1 MKKWLVLSLLVYSAF
16 AAAQYYVYIVNGDA
30 ILQRKGQQLPLY
42 TSTELFEED
51 IIQTSEYGNVVI
63 LDRYKNKTY
72 SIQSSEPKPLRQ
84 LIVSSQ
90 SKSRSLAGEFI
101 EGLYNKLFGKSDRD
115 EAIYKTQGGVTYR
128 GDPDDEIVAAAL
140 NAQGKS
146 AYAIS
151 MTLLDLHTLQ
161 PVEQLRE
168 NQIVILQINNL
179 SDTPLYVNVI
189 DIDANNKATALF
201 STDEVE
207 MIMNLYIPPLS
218 NVRLSNYPITFAP
231 AYTADRLILVAYPM
245 PFDLAHVLSI
255 RDSIP
260 AQFKPLIGRYDTTIT
275 INP

>member
-1 MKKWLVLSLLVYSAF
+1 MKKWFVLLLLVYSSF

-72 SIQSSEPKPLRQ
+72 SIQTSEPKPLKQ
-84 LIVSSQ
+84 LIASSQ
-90 SKSRSLAGEFI
+90 SNSRSLAGEFI

-128 GDPDDEIVAAAL
+128 GEADDEVVAAAL
-140 NAQGKS
+140 NAHSTSG
-146 AYAIS
+146 YAIS
-151 MTLLDLHTLQ
+151 MTLLDLNTLQ
-161 PVEQLRE
+161 PVEQVRE

-189 DIDANNKATALF
+189 DIEANNNATALF
-201 STDEVE
+201 STEEVE
-207 MIMNLYIPPLS
+207 MIMNFYIPPLS